1 MCNMKFS
8 FLLLVVLVLVPYGV
22 QAEEA
27 THREHSSELEHHQH
41 AAVFVGNTQDGSDN
55 GFSVGVEYEYK
66 ISKVL
71 GIGGLV
77 EYAGGDF
84 DSWVIAAPLF
94 LRPYKGLLFIL
105 APGLEFEHSEEEF
118 LFRAGIGYVFEI
130 DGMWSITPQFNVDFV
145 DSEEKFVYGL
155 AFGRGF

>member
-1 MCNMKFS
+1 MKFS
-8 FLLLVVLVLVPYGV
+8 FLLLVVFVLVPYGV

-41 AAVFVGNTQDGSDN
+41 VAVFVGNTQYGSDN
-55 GFSVGVEYEYK
+55 GFSMGVEYEYK

-71 GIGGLV
+71 GIGGLA

-84 DSWVIAAPLF
+84 DSWVIAAPLY
-94 LRPYKGLLFIL
+94 LRPYKGLLFLL
-105 APGLEFEHSEEEF
+105 APGLEFEHSEEKF
-118 LFRAGIGYVFEI
+118 LFRAGIGYIFEI

-145 DSEEKFVYGL
+145 DSEEKFVYGI